1 MEEAQ
6 REFLAEAEDLVEQL
20 LSDLD
25 ELRFKQGE
33 GRVRRELLDRIFRHV
48 HSVKGLGAS
57 AGFMRLSEEAHEFE
71 GLLASVRSGYITLED
86 SVLESFDT
94 AAGSLS
100 DFLQRPGIET
110 EPTIESSQPKHVT
123 RQANKRQEEIEA
135 ILNELPHNVWESLN
149 EAEKHKLYETL
160 NEGAALF
167 LVETSFDVANF
178 EEYFDQLRT
187 LLARTGDLISTAPTV
202 DSSHPDK
209 INFRILYARADSLTT
224 IREEIAG
231 IPGVTVAEVERS
243 STQVSRDSV
252 QRPYGSLANFIRT
265 DLEDLDQ
272 LISTTHELFRATTE
286 TIEFAMVNSPED
298 QFQRELAERD
308 DRIRQRFR
316 GLEEQI
322 IRLRMVPVDRILR
335 RAARAGQSAARYRNR
350 DVEIDVLGGS
360 ARLDKVLCDAIADP
374 LVHLVRNAVD
384 HGIEDPEDRLRAG
397 KLPVGKVTIQFSNE
411 GSQNRIRVIDD
422 GRGLDRVAISEAA
435 AARGLIEEGAVV
447 DLDKALR
454 LIFRPGFSSVGS
466 ATDISGRGVGLD
478 VVESAIEQV
487 GGDLRVATKPGEGT
501 TFEIRLPVTVGL
513 LYSIAVHS
521 AGGRYLLPA
530 NVVLFEVGLDKEQ
543 IETRSGSMTWD
554 SEKMSFLPLHE
565 LLGQPAQEAQPS
577 NALICEFVE
586 AGTDNRFRRLA
597 IGVESVT
604 SPEEVLVR
612 SLGRHAA
619 RWPGVAGASELRDGS
634 IAIVLDLPR
643 LVSHFES
650 A

>member
-1 MEEAQ
+1 MEETQ

-20 LSDLD
+20 LSDID
-25 ELRFKQGE
+25 ELRLKQSE
-33 GRVRRELLDRIFRHV
+33 GRARRELLDRIFRHV

-71 GLLASVRSGYITLED
+71 GLLASVRSGYITLD
-86 SVLESFDT
+86 DTVLESFDT

-100 DFLQRPGIET
+100 DFLQRPEIE
-110 EPTIESSQPKHVT
+110 PPVESCQPKHVA
-123 RQANKRQEEIEA
+123 RQTNKRQDEIEA

-160 NEGAALF
+160 IEGAVLF

-178 EEYFDQLRT
+178 EEHFDQLRT
-187 LLARTGDLISTAPTV
+187 LLERTGDLISTAPTV
-202 DSSHPDK
+202 DSSHSDK
-209 INFRILYARADSLTT
+209 INFRILYARGDSLTT
-224 IREEIAG
+224 IQQEISG

-243 STQVSRDSV
+243 TTQGAPDAQ

-265 DLEDLDQ
+265 DLEDLDD

-286 TIEFAMVNSPED
+286 TVEFAMVNSPQD
-298 QFQRELAERD
+298 QLQRELAERD
-308 DRIRQRFR
+308 DRIRQAFR

-322 IRLRMVPVDRILR
+322 IRLRMVPVDRILQ

-350 DVEIDVLGGS
+350 DVEIEVLGGL
-360 ARLDKVLCDAIADP
+360 ARIDKVLCDAIADP

-384 HGIEDPEDRLRAG
+384 HGIENPEDRLRAG
-397 KLPVGKVTIQFSNE
+397 KLPAGKVTIQFSSE
-411 GSQNRIRVIDD
+411 GSQNRIRVADD
-422 GRGLDRVAISEAA
+422 GRGIDRVAISEAA
-435 AARGLIEEGAVV
+435 AAQGLIEEGVVV

-454 LIFRPGFSSVGS
+454 LIFRPGFSSVES
-466 ATDISGRGVGLD
+466 ATGISGRGVGLD
-478 VVESAIEQV
+478 VVECAIEQV
-487 GGDLRVATKPGEGT
+487 GGDLRVATEPGAGT

-513 LYSIAVHS
+513 LDSIAVHS
-521 AGGRYLLPA
+521 AGSRYLLPA
-530 NVVLFEVGLDKEQ
+530 NVVLTAIGLDQEHV
-543 IETRSGSMTWD
+543 EDDSGFVSWD
-554 SEKMSFLPLHE
+554 SEEVHLLPLYE
-565 LLGQPAQEAQPS
+565 LLGQPAAEVKPS
-577 NALICEFVE
+577 SALICEFVE

-604 SPEEVLVR
+604 SPEQVLVR

-634 IAIVLDLPR
+634 IAIVLDLPG